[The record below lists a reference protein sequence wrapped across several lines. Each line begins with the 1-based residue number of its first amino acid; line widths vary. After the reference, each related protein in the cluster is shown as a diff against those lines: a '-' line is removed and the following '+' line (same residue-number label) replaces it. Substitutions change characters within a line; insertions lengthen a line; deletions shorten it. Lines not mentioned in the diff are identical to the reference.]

1 MANLL
6 SMYNTQE
13 KDFARDLRDLLAGL
27 NIGGNNSIIAE
38 LRKQMKSKRNSTI

>member
-13 KDFARDLRDLLAGL
+13 KDYARDLRDLLAGL
-27 NIGGNNSIIAE
+27 NRG
-38 LRKQMKSKRNSTI
+38 KQFHYRRT